1 LMKLKQILRN
11 MNLSLRNKPNKDIA
25 RSRVTKQS
33 TINQIKRLLHP
44 DESVFAMKVVKSIG
58 ENK

>member
-1 LMKLKQILRN
+1 
-11 MNLSLRNKPNKDIA
+11 LSLRNKPNKDIA